1 MNIGML
7 SWILDIQRTGINN
20 YLYNVV
26 NAMVRT
32 DQSRNISL
40 IHYQKSDDTIY
51 QKVNDVVINSLPFN
65 IANPLSLS
73 RSLKDNKID
82 VLHLPSHMFPQISP
96 FFINKDVKKI
106 LTVHDLIPILFAEK
120 LPFFYKF
127 WGPTLK
133 LIKNRPDCIIT
144 DSVNTQKDLIN
155 YLKIPE
161 EKIKVIPLAPNKN
174 FKFIKN
180 KSPIQEE
187 LELKYN
193 IPSSFILYAGS
204 VEIRKNIPFLIKSYY
219 KLLKSGVK
227 SKLILIGSL
236 GYGSEEILKTVEDLG
251 LSKQVIFL
259 GYVPDQD
266 LIKFYNTAD
275 LFVFPSLY
283 EGFGLP
289 PLEAMA
295 CGCPVITSNTSSL
308 PEVVG
313 NAGFTLDPVD
323 YDSFA
328 EAMYQILTSETLKN
342 EMRDKSLERSKI
354 FTWDKTAS
362 ETWKVYEQVFS
373 N

>member
-1 MNIGML
+1 M
-7 SWILDIQRTGINN
+7 
-20 YLYNVV
+20 
-26 NAMVRT
+26 
-32 DQSRNISL
+32 
-40 IHYQKSDDTIY
+40 
-51 QKVNDVVINSLPFN
+51 
-65 IANPLSLS
+65 
-73 RSLKDNKID
+73 
-82 VLHLPSHMFPQISP
+82 
-96 FFINKDVKKI
+96 
-106 LTVHDLIPILFAEK
+106 
-120 LPFFYKF
+120 
-127 WGPTLK
+127 
-133 LIKNRPDCIIT
+133 
-144 DSVNTQKDLIN
+144 
-155 YLKIPE
+155 
-161 EKIKVIPLAPNKN
+161 
-174 FKFIKN
+174 
-180 KSPIQEE
+180 
-187 LELKYN
+187 
-193 IPSSFILYAGS
+193 
-204 VEIRKNIPFLIKSYY
+204 
-219 KLLKSGVK
+219 GVK

-236 GYGSEEILKTVEDLG
+236 GYGSEEILKTVEELG
-251 LSKQVIFL
+251 LSKHVIFL

-342 EMRDKSLERSKI
+342 EMRDKSLERAKM

-362 ETWKVYEQVFS
+362 ETWKVYEQVFI

>member
-26 NAMVRT
+26 NAMVRA
-32 DQSRNISL
+32 DQARNISL
-40 IHYQKSDDTIY
+40 IHYQKSDDAIY

-73 RSLKDNKID
+73 RSIKDRKID

-144 DSVNTQKDLIN
+144 DSVNTQNDLIS

-180 KSPIQEE
+180 KSPIREE

-193 IPSSFILYAGS
+193 TPSSFILYAGS
-204 VEIRKNIPFLIKSYY
+204 VEIRKNIPFLIK
-219 KLLKSGVK
+219 
-227 SKLILIGSL
+227 
-236 GYGSEEILKTVEDLG
+236 
-251 LSKQVIFL
+251 
-259 GYVPDQD
+259 
-266 LIKFYNTAD
+266 
-275 LFVFPSLY
+275 
-283 EGFGLP
+283 
-289 PLEAMA
+289 
-295 CGCPVITSNTSSL
+295 
-308 PEVVG
+308 
-313 NAGFTLDPVD
+313 
-323 YDSFA
+323 
-328 EAMYQILTSETLKN
+328 
-342 EMRDKSLERSKI
+342 
-354 FTWDKTAS
+354 
-362 ETWKVYEQVFS
+362 
-373 N
+373 